1 MNYHNIT
8 KDDLKNGDGVRVVL
22 WVAGCNHKCK
32 ECQNPETWDSCG
44 GLPFDEEAKAELFAE
59 LAKDYISGITLSGG
73 DPLFPDSRDSILALM
88 QEIAEKFPNKT
99 IWLYT
104 GYTFEQI
111 QNLPHLK
118 YVDVLVEGPYIPA
131 MRELK
136 LKWRGSSNQ
145 RVIMAKES
153 LCQNKLIVRQDD
165 GYMDIQNTWKGCS
178 CGC

>member
-8 KDDLKNGDGVRVVL
+8 KSDLKNGDGLRVVL

-44 GLPFDEEAKAELFAE
+44 GLPFDQKAKDELFEE
-59 LAKDYISGITLSGG
+59 LQKDYISGITFSGG
-73 DPLFPDSRDSILALM
+73 DPLFPDNRDVVLALM
-88 QEIAEKFPNKT
+88 KEISEKFPNKT
-99 IWLYT
+99 IWCYT

-111 QNLPHLK
+111 QTLPHLK
-118 YVDVLVEGPYIPA
+118 YIDVLVDGPYIPA
-131 MRELK
+131 QKELK

-145 RVIMAKES
+145 RVILAKASINEG
-153 LCQNKLIVRQDD
+153 KLIVRQDD
-165 GYMDIQNTWKGCS
+165 GDTEILNSWTACA